1 MWRDSDATR
10 KREVLAAEVARC
22 REEMLGLE
30 SSKDKMARRILQK
43 ILLGVVSRCFA
54 GWVKLLREAKQ
65 EARLGALRAEAE
77 EVETRLTWNPKP
89 KPNPNSHPNPY
100 PYPYPNPNPNPNPN
114 LPHQ

>member
-1 MWRDSDATR
+1 VWRDSDATR

-77 EVETRLTWNPKP
+77 QVETRLTWNPQPKPKPKPKPNSKP
-89 KPNPNSHPNPY
+89 KPNPKLN
-100 PYPYPNPNPNPNPN
+100 
-114 LPHQ
+114 